1 MSGYRS
7 KSARRDASPTNLK
20 NLLAGNTSLHALH
33 RHAAEVSQLQNALW
47 PFLPPSLRP
56 HCKLANYRDSTLF
69 LHADSPVWA
78 AKARHASPQ
87 ILHTARVRCKISAR
101 KLVVRV
107 RWTPNPAASTKPVNA
122 LGKAASIHLEQAAEH
137 CPDPDIAATLQ
148 RIARR
153 RSTKS

>member
-7 KSARRDASPTNLK
+7 KSARQDASPTNLK

-33 RHAAEVSQLQNALW
+33 RHAAEVFQLQNALW
-47 PFLPPSLRP
+47 PYLPPSLRP

-69 LHADSPVWA
+69 MHADSPVWA

-87 ILHTARVRCKISAR
+87 ILHTARVRCKISVR

-107 RWTPNPAASTKPVNA
+107 RWTPQPATTIAVGKT
-122 LGKAASIHLEQAAEH
+122 LGKTASEHLEQAAEH

-153 RSTKS
+153 KAGEI